1 MPNGNEHSRLEFI
14 LWHIDDEPSIADCWS
29 FSETVQRTVATAMN
43 LAVIGEVDGATRI
56 LESLRNNGTDPFQ
69 YPETECPFLKPCMF
83 FAWEATSSWPP
94 WIPEEE
100 RTEEKLQKLEEHG
113 RKLWLER
120 FSEEWEVTEETA
132 KKAMDM
138 AYNGLVTVLPDL
150 DGTLAGQVAQ
160 TEAMWRNGEFS
171 YSSNPNGPMSARYLK
186 IAMWWRQGI
195 YPYLYL
201 QLYRTAGL
209 TIALDIYLRLGQD
222 DEAKDVFEQISSRFH
237 AEEQVEHLVCSRMAW
252 KRFLA
257 SPERPLLDLLNIH
270 PAKLRPATSRAV
282 QLVENRLKNG
292 PRRRYAT
299 QGTEELVRIISE
311 NTFKNCPYDKLDVY
325 RPADHLRP
333 RADNTHGLLRAGC
346 TRPKIVSLE
355 KRLGVTLPQD
365 YKEFL
370 SVTDGLGSTWNG
382 QNVLDYFASAKD
394 VCWLDADFLAGNE
407 LILPPD
413 GEPKRWSDSKLW
425 WPEIE
430 PGHWLSLSGD
440 VLEGEAPGYIFL
452 LGPDLIQPA
461 KEYLLKTYEDRN
473 ETQRRELDNLIQG
486 TYGSM
491 EAFRELDH
499 VFLHWTPW
507 DLDFIPFHRFRDVLE
522 WIAEASL
529 RKDRPWLN
537 VFEPRYRRL
546 M

>member
-1 MPNGNEHSRLEFI
+1 MDRGKEHPSLEFI
-14 LWHIDDEPSIADCWS
+14 LWHIDDEPSIADCRS
-29 FSETVQRTVATAMN
+29 LSETVQRTVATAMN
-43 LAVIGEVDGATRI
+43 FAVIGEVDGATKI
-56 LESLRNNGTDPFQ
+56 LKSLRNNGTDPFQ

-83 FAWEATSSWPP
+83 FAWEATSSWPS
-94 WIPEEE
+94 WVPEEE
-100 RTEEKLQKLEEHG
+100 RTEERLQKLEEQG

-160 TEAMWRNGEFS
+160 TETMWRNGEFS
-171 YSSNPNGPMSARYLK
+171 YSSNPNGPMSVRYLK

-222 DEAKDVFEQISSRFH
+222 DEAKDVFEQIGSRFH
-237 AEEQVEHLVCSRMAW
+237 AEEQVEQLVCSRMAW

-257 SPERPLLDLLNIH
+257 SPERPLLDLLSIH
-270 PAKLRPATSRAV
+270 PAKLRPATFRAV
-282 QLVENRLKNG
+282 QLVENRLQNG

-299 QGTEELVRIISE
+299 QRTEELVRIISK
-311 NTFKNCPYDKLDVY
+311 NTFKNCPYDKLDAY
-325 RPADHLRP
+325 RPASHLRP
-333 RADNTHGLLRAGC
+333 RPNNPLGLLRAGC
-346 TRPKIVSLE
+346 TRLEIVSLE
-355 KRLGVTLPQD
+355 KRLGVALPQD
-365 YKEFL
+365 YKDLL
-370 SVTDGLGSTWNG
+370 SVANGFGSAWNG
-382 QNVLDYFASAKD
+382 QNALNYFASAED
-394 VCWLDADFLAGNE
+394 VCWLDIDFLAGNE
-407 LILPPD
+407 LPLLPD
-413 GEPKRWSDSKLW
+413 GEPKRWSDNSLR
-425 WPEIE
+425 WPEIGT
-430 PGHWLSLSGD
+430 GHWLSLSGD

-452 LGPDLIQPA
+452 LGPDLIQQS
-461 KEYLLKTYEDRN
+461 KDCFLKTYQEGN
-473 ETQRRELDNLIQG
+473 ETQRRGLDNLIQE

-491 EAFRELDH
+491 EAFRDLDH
-499 VFLHWTPW
+499 VFLQWTPW
-507 DLDFIPFHRFRDVLE
+507 DFDFIPFHRFRDVLE
-522 WIAEASL
+522 WIAEASM

-546 M
+546 A